1 MEGMAVIKT
10 KKGEVTFIFDSKPD
24 AKHVY
29 VAGDFNQWNPANTK
43 MTKAKDG
50 SWRAKLALSPGQH
63 QYKFV
68 ADGTWIDDPSS
79 KQKVHNPFGGV
90 NSVVEV

>member
-1 MEGMAVIKT
+1 MAVIKS
-10 KKGEVTFIFDSKPD
+10 KKGEVTFIFDAKPD
-24 AKHVY
+24 AKQVY
-29 VAGDFNQWNPANTK
+29 VAGDFNRWDPTDKK

-50 SWRAKLALSPGQH
+50 SFRAKLSLSPGQH

-68 ADGTWIDDPSS
+68 ADGTWVDDPSS
-79 KQKVHNPFGGV
+79 KQKVHDPFGGV

>member
-1 MEGMAVIKT
+1 MAVIKS
-10 KKGEVTFIFDSKPD
+10 KKGEVTFIFDARPD

-29 VAGDFNQWNPANTK
+29 VAGDFNQWNPSNNK

-50 SWRAKLALSPGQH
+50 SWRAKLALTPGQH

-79 KQKVHNPFGGV
+79 KQKISNGFGTV

>member
-1 MEGMAVIKT
+1 MAVIKT
-10 KKGEVTFIFDSKPD
+10 KKGEVTFIFDSKAD
-24 AKHVY
+24 AKQVY
-29 VAGDFNQWNPANTK
+29 VAGDFNQWNPSDKK

-50 SWRAKLALSPGQH
+50 SWRAKLTLAPGRH

-68 ADGTWIDDPSS
+68 ADGTWLDDPSS
-79 KQKVHNPFGGV
+79 KQKECNSFGTV

>member
-1 MEGMAVIKT
+1 MAVIKS
-10 KKGEVTFIFDSKPD
+10 KKGEITFIFDANPG
-24 AKHVY
+24 AKQVY
-29 VAGDFNQWNPANTK
+29 LAGDFNQWNPTEKK

-50 SWRAKLALSPGQH
+50 SFRTKLTLTPGKH

-68 ADGTWIDDPSS
+68 ADGTWVEDQSC
-79 KQKVHNPFGGV
+79 KQKAHNPFGGV